1 MSNGMA
7 TRRTLGILFLLLGLL
22 IMAPAILPALF
33 ALAEHPPRVV
43 PISVVPLMIGIPI
56 ALFGALMIPFS
67 GADIAATKLQVILRR
82 TSLPYVGRGANG
94 DTTADAGG
102 ETSVEVTATTSPP
115 TVPPAAPPKDG
126 TG

>member
-1 MSNGMA
+1 MSSGMA

-82 TSLPYVGRGANG
+82 TSLPYVGRGVGGQSG
-94 DTTADAGG
+94 DD
-102 ETSVEVTATTSPP
+102 TSVEVTATTS
-115 TVPPAAPPKDG
+115 TPAAPPKDG

>member
-1 MSNGMA
+1 MSSGMA
-7 TRRTLGILFLLLGLL
+7 TRRTLGILFLLLGIV

-43 PISVVPLMIGIPI
+43 PISVIPLMIGIPI

-82 TSLPYVGRGANG
+82 TSLPYVGGGASG
-94 DTTADAGG
+94 DAGGGTSG

-115 TVPPAAPPKDG
+115 AEPPKDG